1 MLDNRR
7 RIYALATWSVEKRV
21 RGWYI
26 KRTDFE
32 DEWRGPFRSATSACL
47 MIARG
52 LRIELVKR
60 DRLAS

>member
-7 RIYALATWSVEKRV
+7 RTYALAMWSVKRRT

-32 DEWRGPFRSATSACL
+32 DHWRGPFRSATSACL

-52 LRIELVKR
+52 LRIELIKR